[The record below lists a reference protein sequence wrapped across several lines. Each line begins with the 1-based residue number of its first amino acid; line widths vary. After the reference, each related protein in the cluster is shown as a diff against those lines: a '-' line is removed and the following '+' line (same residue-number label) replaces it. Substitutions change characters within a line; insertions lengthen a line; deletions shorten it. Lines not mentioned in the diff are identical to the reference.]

1 MKQHYL
7 LLVLFVAVVL
17 IVPPDLAAQELRPIN
32 LIPAPTR
39 LKSDGK
45 TIEKPIAPRTGL
57 IRDNVQEAL
66 KTWNNGDISSSL
78 TDNFYDKSRFGDAMQ
93 TSIPRDARLRV
104 MDMGSMQILEQKIV
118 KDPDGSQRRVTL
130 GSVEVNSQ
138 IEFNDNKNGF
148 VRVPGKN
155 EIIYE
160 ISEKIKEEAP

>member
-17 IVPPDLAAQELRPIN
+17 IVPPDLAAQDLRSIN